1 MNVKNTLKNRIRG
14 WFPTESALL
23 TRNSNIKKSNIKT
36 PKGPPTMRERVIGG
50 LGAAGGGL
58 VGLGI
63 IFYFVPMYPKQFV
76 TILLIVGIPLLAAAI
91 IVSRTTKNKS
101 QINRS

>member
-1 MNVKNTLKNRIRG
+1 MSTKKNLMNRIRG

-23 TRNSNIKKSNIKT
+23 TCNSNIKKSNIKI
-36 PKGPPTMRERVIGG
+36 PKGPPSMRERVVGG

-63 IFYFVPMYPKQFV
+63 IFYFVPMYPKQAV
-76 TILLIVGIPLLAAAI
+76 AILLIVGIPLLAAAI